1 MDWKEQEEVPTAC
14 RKCWKEECDNCD
26 HAGERWVLSERDDL
40 LVRRKMLLRQIDRL
54 HRRLE
59 EIEKALKTID
69 GNEGQAD
76 CAGNSIR

>member
-1 MDWKEQEEVPTAC
+1 MDWKEQEELPTAC

-26 HAGERWVLSERDDL
+26 HAAERWVLSERDDL
-40 LVRRKMLLRQIDRL
+40 LARRKMLLRQIDRL

>member
-1 MDWKEQEEVPTAC
+1 M
-14 RKCWKEECDNCD
+14 
-26 HAGERWVLSERDDL
+26 LSERDDL

>member
-1 MDWKEQEEVPTAC
+1 MDWKEQEELPTAC
-14 RKCWKEECDNCD
+14 RKCRKEECDNCD
-26 HAGERWVLSERDDL
+26 HAGERWVLSKRDDL

>member
-1 MDWKEQEEVPTAC
+1 MDWKEQEELPTAC

-26 HAGERWVLSERDDL
+26 HTGERWVLSERDDL